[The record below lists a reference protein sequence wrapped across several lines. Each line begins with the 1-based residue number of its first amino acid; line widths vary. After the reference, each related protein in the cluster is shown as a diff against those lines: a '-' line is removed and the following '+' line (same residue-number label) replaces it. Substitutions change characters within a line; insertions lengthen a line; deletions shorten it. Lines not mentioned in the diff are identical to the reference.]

1 MGGAKLASALAAFG
15 ERADLEGFEIGRLY
29 VQVAGAMRQVDG
41 CKLTFVRI
49 APHRT
54 GGHSRPTATAS

>member
-41 CKLTFVRI
+41 CKLTFV
-49 APHRT
+49 
-54 GGHSRPTATAS
+54 